1 MHFLRRS
8 DDSVTKVLVEQH
20 ALLMIMSR
28 FLPKKLLGFVVFLLF
43 AESIYAN
50 VLVVI
55 NENSPESVQIGN
67 YYASARNI
75 KHICR
80 IKTADTETI
89 SREAFESEI
98 LKPVAAYLC
107 LHSLQDD
114 ILYIVTTR
122 GVPMI
127 VDGDSVDSKLA
138 LTYRYLVNGS
148 ILYQVRIE
156 NPYFTVGNKFQPFT
170 RKDFDI
176 YLVTRLIALE
186 LVDQALAAEPGG
198 DYYFDLNSPQQSTES
213 DWVQEAAAILK
224 KAGLK
229 ATVDNTAKVLDNLE
243 SVQGFVKQ
251 SAGDAPIIKWK
262 AGALATVLDKN
273 VSQSVWSYVKSGVTG
288 FGSYVGDPLPDGWFR
303 PQILFPAYAAGRNLA
318 EAFYASC
325 RYLGWRNVV
334 IGDPLT
340 SPYSKT
346 SAAAPVTSIDK
357 ETGLP
362 EIFSQRRM
370 SWLMQKYS
378 TSREAVLLLLKAEAA
393 EGKGDA
399 AGALALADQSL
410 GQDPLLSEAT
420 GLKSRLTVVPST
432 AGTSK
437 APPPAPAAETP
448 VPPAPSVQDASV
460 SLDFPIRLL
469 SKTPIKYPDAAR
481 LAHVEGVVVVKLLID
496 EMGQVMK
503 AELVSGD
510 KRLAKSVLA
519 SVKSWRFEPELENGR
534 PIVSRVSVPVT
545 FKIKK

>member
-1 MHFLRRS
+1 MF
-8 DDSVTKVLVEQH
+8 
-20 ALLMIMSR
+20 R
-28 FLPKKLLGFVVFLLF
+28 FLPKKLLGFVAFLLF
-43 AESIYAN
+43 AVPIYAN

-80 IKTADTETI
+80 IKTADAETI

-98 LKPVAAYLC
+98 LKPVAAYLR
-107 LHSLQDD
+107 LHSLQDEV
-114 ILYIVTTR
+114 LYIVTTR

-138 LTYRYLVNGS
+138 LTYRYLLTGS
-148 ILYQVRIE
+148 IPYQVRIE
-156 NPYFTVGNKFQPFT
+156 NPYFTVGDKFQPFT

-213 DWVQEAAAILK
+213 DWVQEAVAILK

-229 ATVDNTAKVLDNLE
+229 ATLDNTAKVLDNLE
-243 SVQGFVKQ
+243 SVQGFLKE

-288 FGSYVGDPLPDGWFR
+288 FGSYVGDPLQDGWFR

-334 IGDPLT
+334 IGDPLA

-346 SAAAPVTSIDK
+346 SLAAPVTSIDK

-362 EIFSQRRM
+362 EIFSQRRL
-370 SWLMQKYS
+370 SFLMQKYS
-378 TSREAVLLLLKAEAA
+378 TSRKALLLLMRAEAA
-393 EGKGDA
+393 EGKGNLTD
-399 AGALALADQSL
+399 ALALADQSL
-410 GQDPLLSEAT
+410 SQDPLLAEAT
-420 GLKSRLTVVPST
+420 QLKSRLTS
-432 AGTSK
+432 
-437 APPPAPAAETP
+437 PAPSSPLTSPAPATAAETP
-448 VPPAPSVQDASV
+448 APPAPSVQDASV

-481 LAHVEGVVVVKLLID
+481 LAHVEGVVVVRLLID

-534 PIVSRVSVPVT
+534 AIVSHLSVPVT